1 MKKIKGLGKNYTFF
15 YPKIAALGFGA
26 IILLGTVLLMLP
38 ISVKSG
44 SISFID
50 ALFTSTSATCVTGL
64 IIYDT
69 FQKFTLFGQLVILC
83 LIQVGG
89 LGFITIL
96 SVFVRIVKKR
106 MGLREKMLV
115 KESVSSVNY
124 GDVKSISK
132 MAFAF
137 TVACEVVGAAILSTR
152 FIPSMGFKN
161 GLYTSVFL
169 SVSAFCNA
177 GFDVM
182 GRLEPKSSLMTLN
195 DDPIVILTISAL
207 VIIGGIGFL
216 VWDDVKENK
225 LKFKMYR
232 LHSKLVLSTTSILL
246 FGGTILFLLFEYSN
260 TLEGMNFGDKLLNAF
275 FASVTPRTAGFNT
288 LDVASMS
295 APSKALT
302 VFFMLV
308 GGSSGSTAGGIKTTT
323 LAVLVLCAV
332 STVKNKNSVEVFN
345 KRFDDTAVKKAVSI
359 AVMNIAQIFAAT
371 FIICAIQSEFSFSSV
386 LIETTSAMGTVGM
399 SAGITPEL
407 SLIPKL
413 IIISMMFIGRL
424 TTLVFALSFVSPR
437 AQSAAQKPKE
447 RILVG

>member
-1 MKKIKGLGKNYTFF
+1 MKKIKGLGKNYTLF

-38 ISVKSG
+38 VSVKSG

-69 FQKFTLFGQLVILC
+69 FRKFTLFGQLVILC

-124 GDVKSISK
+124 EDVKSISK
-132 MAFAF
+132 MAFVF
-137 TVACEVVGAAILSTR
+137 TVVCEVAGAAVLCTR
-152 FIPSMGFKN
+152 FIPSMGLKN

-182 GRLEPKSSLMTLN
+182 GRVEAKSSLITLN
-195 DDPIVILTISAL
+195 SDPVVILTISAL
-207 VIIGGIGFL
+207 IIIGGIGFL
-216 VWDDVKENK
+216 VWNDIKKNK
-225 LKFKMYR
+225 LNFKMYR
-232 LHSKLVLSTTSILL
+232 LHSKLVLSTSAILL
-246 FGGTILFLLFEYSN
+246 FGGTVMFLLFEYSN
-260 TLEGMNFGDKLLNAF
+260 TLEGMSFGDKLLNAF
-275 FASVTPRTAGFNT
+275 FASVTPRTAGFNSM
-288 LDVASMS
+288 DINSMS

-302 VFFMLV
+302 VFLMLV

-332 STVKNKNSVEVFN
+332 STVKNKNSIEVFN
-345 KRFDDTAVKKAVSI
+345 RRLDDAAVKKAVSI
-359 AVMNIAQIFAAT
+359 AVMNIVQIFAAA
-371 FIICAIQSEFSFSSV
+371 FIISALQSEFSFSSV
-386 LIETTSAMGTVGM
+386 LIETASAMGTVGM
-399 SAGITPEL
+399 SAGITPHLEI
-407 SLIPKL
+407 IPKL

-437 AQSAAQKPKE
+437 AQSAAQKPQE